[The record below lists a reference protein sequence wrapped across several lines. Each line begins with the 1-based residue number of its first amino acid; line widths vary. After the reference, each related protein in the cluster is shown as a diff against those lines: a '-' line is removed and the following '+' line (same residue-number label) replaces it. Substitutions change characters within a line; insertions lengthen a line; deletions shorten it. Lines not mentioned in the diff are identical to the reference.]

1 MIEWR
6 IRKGRMYYSARE
18 CWQLLKRDNWKMKH
32 QGIKYLF
39 CDFYWVIILS
49 FFVNY
54 QLTILHTHKYQQSP
68 YLISIQQ
75 NPPQIV
81 KKKHKKKIKY
91 CLQKSTQTPTISP
104 PTDKTHEPN
113 LNPNSTASKHNL
125 NFAIINNNITITINI
140 PYLLLF

>member
-49 FFVNY
+49 FLSITS
-54 QLTILHTHKYQQSP
+54 QATILHTHKYQQSP

-81 KKKHKKKIKY
+81 KKKHKKNKVLLTKI
-91 CLQKSTQTPTISP
+91 
-104 PTDKTHEPN
+104 
-113 LNPNSTASKHNL
+113 NPNTHNL
-125 NFAIINNNITITINI
+125 SAYRQNTWAQLKPQLDSLQTQFKLCH
-140 PYLLLF
+140 Y